1 MLVPGRS
8 DEVALAALRL
18 SQPRNA
24 SVEVSPRPL
33 RGTGTHRRPRGAT
46 LGEGLTN
53 GTRRPVELN
62 LRAARFPS
70 VRIPTATDSERNGT
84 ERGRNGSVP
93 KLTDSKF
100 ADSKST
106 TRCSRFAESKFADS
120 KFADSKFAGSKST
133 AADPKVCGTQ
143 KRRKTQTRS
152 FRRDPRFG
160 N

>member
-1 MLVPGRS
+1 MLVTGRS
-8 DEVALAALRL
+8 DEAALAALRL
-18 SQPRNA
+18 PQPRNA

-84 ERGRNGSVP
+84 ERHAIGTVDALATTLSERDRSDPWENKLARLRIGHVYSV
-93 KLTDSKF
+93 F
-100 ADSKST
+100 NQ
-106 TRCSRFAESKFADS
+106 F
-120 KFADSKFAGSKST
+120 
-133 AADPKVCGTQ
+133 
-143 KRRKTQTRS
+143 
-152 FRRDPRFG
+152 
-160 N
+160 